1 MNARIN
7 PFRGTGIALVT
18 PFTLNHEVDYTA
30 LKRLVNHCIDGG
42 VEFLVALGTTAETAT
57 LSADEKQRVVASI
70 CEAAAG
76 RVPVVQGVGGNDS
89 AKVAAELKAGLLQGI
104 SGVLSVSPYYNKPTQ
119 EGIYRHFI
127 HISAA
132 TDLPIVL
139 YNVPGRTG
147 SNMAAETT
155 LRIAQEVPH
164 AVAIKEASGNLEQ
177 AMAIVLGAPEG
188 FDVLS
193 GDDNLTLPLLACG
206 AHGVISVSGQAFP
219 KTFSQMVRDARA
231 GRMDAARDGHY
242 AMLNFTQQLFAEGNP
257 GGIKSALAH
266 LGIINPALRLPLWPV
281 SPQLDEA
288 LVQSIRKLQQHEL

>member
-18 PFTLNHEVDYTA
+18 PFTLQNEVDYPA

-57 LSADEKQRVVASI
+57 LTADEKQRVVAAV
-70 CEAAAG
+70 CDAAAG

-89 AKVAAELKAGLLQGI
+89 AKVAAELKAGLRQGI

-119 EGIYRHFI
+119 DGIYRHFI
-127 HISAA
+127 HVSAA
-132 TDLPIVL
+132 TDLPIIL

-155 LRIAQEVPH
+155 LRIANEVPH

-177 AMAIVLGAPEG
+177 AMTIVLGAPEG

-193 GDDNLTLPLLACG
+193 GDDNLTLPLVACG

-231 GRMDAARDGHY
+231 GTMDAAQVGHY
-242 AMLNFTQQLFAEGNP
+242 AMLGFTQQLFAEGNP

-266 LGIINPALRLPLWPV
+266 LGIIHPALRLPLWPV
-281 SPQLDEA
+281 SPQLDAA
-288 LVQSIRKLQQHEL
+288 LAQSVRKLQQHEL

>member
-18 PFTLNHEVDYTA
+18 PFTPNHEVDYPA

-57 LSADEKQRVVASI
+57 LTADEKQRVVAAV
-70 CEAAAG
+70 CDAAAG
-76 RVPVVQGVGGNDS
+76 RVLVVQGVGGNDS
-89 AKVAAELKAGLLQGI
+89 AKVAAELKAGLPLGI

-132 TDLPIVL
+132 TDLPIIL

-155 LRIAQEVPH
+155 LRIAREVPH

-177 AMAIVLGAPEG
+177 AMTIVLGAPEG

-193 GDDNLTLPLLACG
+193 GDDNLTLPLVACG

-231 GRMDAARDGHY
+231 GRMEAARDGHY

-288 LVQSIRKLQQHEL
+288 LAQSVRKLQQHEL

>member
-18 PFTLNHEVDYTA
+18 PFTLQNEVDYPA

-57 LSADEKQRVVASI
+57 LTADEKQRVVAAV
-70 CEAAAG
+70 CDAAAG
-76 RVPVVQGVGGNDS
+76 RVLVVQGVGGNDS
-89 AKVAAELKAGLLQGI
+89 AKVAAELKAGLPLGI

-132 TDLPIVL
+132 TDLPIIL

-155 LRIAQEVPH
+155 LRIANEVPH

-177 AMAIVLGAPEG
+177 AMTIVLGAPEG

-193 GDDNLTLPLLACG
+193 GDDNLTLPLVACG

-231 GRMDAARDGHY
+231 GTMDAAQVGHY
-242 AMLNFTQQLFAEGNP
+242 AMLGFTQQLFAEGNP

-266 LGIINPALRLPLWPV
+266 LGIIHPALRLPLWPV
-281 SPQLDEA
+281 SPQLDAA
-288 LVQSIRKLQQHEL
+288 LAQSVRKLQQHEL

>member
-1 MNARIN
+1 M
-7 PFRGTGIALVT
+7 
-18 PFTLNHEVDYTA
+18 
-30 LKRLVNHCIDGG
+30 
-42 VEFLVALGTTAETAT
+42 ALGTTAETAT
-57 LSADEKQRVVASI
+57 LTADEKQRVVAAV
-70 CEAAAG
+70 CDAAGG

-89 AKVAAELKAGLLQGI
+89 AKVAAELKAGLPLGI

-132 TDLPIVL
+132 TDLPIIL

-155 LRIAQEVPH
+155 LRIAHEVPH

-177 AMAIVLGAPEG
+177 AMTIVLGAPEG

-193 GDDNLTLPLLACG
+193 GDDNLTLPLVACG

-231 GRMDAARDGHY
+231 GNMDAAQVGHY
-242 AMLNFTQQLFAEGNP
+242 AMLRFTQQLFQEGNP
-257 GGIKSALAH
+257 GGIKSALSH
-266 LGIINPALRLPLWPV
+266 LGIIENSLRLPLWPISEGLESELAFSV
-281 SPQLDEA
+281 
-288 LVQSIRKLQQHEL
+288 RKLQQHEL

>member
-18 PFTLNHEVDYTA
+18 PFTPNHEVDYSA

-57 LSADEKQRVVASI
+57 LTADEKQRVVAAV
-70 CEAAAG
+70 CDAAAG
-76 RVPVVQGVGGNDS
+76 RVLVVQGVGGNDS
-89 AKVAAELKAGLLQGI
+89 AKVAAELKAGLPLGI

-119 EGIYRHFI
+119 EGIYRHFN

-132 TDLPIVL
+132 TDLPIIL

-155 LRIAQEVPH
+155 LRIAREVPH

-177 AMAIVLGAPEG
+177 AMTIVLGAPEG

-193 GDDNLTLPLLACG
+193 GDDNLTLPLVACG

-231 GRMDAARDGHY
+231 GRMEAARDGHY

-288 LVQSIRKLQQHEL
+288 LAQSVRKLQQHEL

>member
-1 MNARIN
+1 M
-7 PFRGTGIALVT
+7 T
-18 PFTLNHEVDYTA
+18 PFTLQNEVDYPA

-57 LSADEKQRVVASI
+57 LTADEKQRVVAAV
-70 CEAAAG
+70 CDAAAG

-89 AKVAAELKAGLLQGI
+89 AKVAAELKAGLRQGI

-127 HISAA
+127 HVSAA
-132 TDLPIVL
+132 TDLPIIL

-155 LRIAQEVPH
+155 LRIANEVPH

-177 AMAIVLGAPEG
+177 AMTIVLGAPEG

-193 GDDNLTLPLLACG
+193 GDDNLTLPLVACG

-231 GRMDAARDGHY
+231 GTMDAAQVGHY
-242 AMLNFTQQLFAEGNP
+242 AMLGFTQQLFAEGNP

-266 LGIINPALRLPLWPV
+266 LGIIHPALRLPLWPV
-281 SPQLDEA
+281 SPQLDAA
-288 LVQSIRKLQQHEL
+288 LAQSVRKLQQHEL

>member
-18 PFTLNHEVDYTA
+18 PFTLQNEVDYPA

-57 LSADEKQRVVASI
+57 LTADEKQRVVAAV
-70 CEAAAG
+70 CDAAAG

-89 AKVAAELKAGLLQGI
+89 AKVAAELKAGLRQGI

-132 TDLPIVL
+132 TDLPIIL

-193 GDDNLTLPLLACG
+193 GDDNLTLPLVACG

-231 GRMDAARDGHY
+231 GAMDAAQVGHY
-242 AMLNFTQQLFAEGNP
+242 AMLGFTQQLFAEGNP

-281 SPQLDEA
+281 SPQLDAA
-288 LVQSIRKLQQHEL
+288 LAQSVRKLQQHEL

>member
-1 MNARIN
+1 M
-7 PFRGTGIALVT
+7 T
-18 PFTLNHEVDYTA
+18 PFTPNHEVDYSA

-57 LSADEKQRVVASI
+57 LTADEKQRVVAAV

-89 AKVAAELKAGLLQGI
+89 AKVAAELKAGLPLGI

-132 TDLPIVL
+132 TDLPIIL

-155 LRIAQEVPH
+155 LRIAHEVPH
-164 AVAIKEASGNLEQ
+164 TVAIKEASGNLEQ
-177 AMAIVLGAPEG
+177 AMTIVLGAPEG

-193 GDDNLTLPLLACG
+193 GDDNLTLPLVACG

-231 GRMDAARDGHY
+231 GRMEAARDGHY

-288 LVQSIRKLQQHEL
+288 LAQSVRKLQQHEL

>member
-18 PFTLNHEVDYTA
+18 PFTPNHEVDYSA

-57 LSADEKQRVVASI
+57 LTADEKQRVVATV
-70 CEAAAG
+70 CDTAGG

-89 AKVAAELKAGLLQGI
+89 AKVAAELKAGLPLGI

-132 TDLPIVL
+132 TDLPIIL

-155 LRIAQEVPH
+155 LRIAHEVPH
-164 AVAIKEASGNLEQ
+164 TVAIKEASGNLEQ
-177 AMAIVLGAPEG
+177 AMTIVLGAPEG

-193 GDDNLTLPLLACG
+193 GDDNLTLPLVACG

-231 GRMDAARDGHY
+231 GRMEAARDGHY
-242 AMLNFTQQLFAEGNP
+242 AMLNFTHQLFAEGNP

-281 SPQLDEA
+281 SLQLDEA
-288 LVQSIRKLQQHEL
+288 LAQSVRKLQQHEL

>member
-18 PFTLNHEVDYTA
+18 PFTPNHEVDYPA

-57 LSADEKQRVVASI
+57 LTADEKQRVVAAV
-70 CEAAAG
+70 CDAAAG

-89 AKVAAELKAGLLQGI
+89 AKVAAELKAGLPLGI

-132 TDLPIVL
+132 TDLPIIL

-155 LRIAQEVPH
+155 LRIAREVPH

-177 AMAIVLGAPEG
+177 AMTIVLGAPEG

-193 GDDNLTLPLLACG
+193 GDDNLTLPLVACG

-219 KTFSQMVRDARA
+219 KTFSQMVRDARG
-231 GRMDAARDGHY
+231 GRMDEARDGHY

-266 LGIINPALRLPLWPV
+266 LGIIHPALRLPLWPV
-281 SPQLDEA
+281 SPQLDTA
-288 LVQSIRKLQQHEL
+288 LAQSVRELQQHEL

>member
-18 PFTLNHEVDYTA
+18 PFTPHHEVDYTA
-30 LKRLVNHCIDGG
+30 LKRLVNHCIVGG
-42 VEFLVALGTTAETAT
+42 VDFLVALGTTAETAT
-57 LSADEKQRVVASI
+57 LTADEKQRVVASV

-89 AKVAAELKAGLLQGI
+89 AKVAAELKAGLPLGI

-132 TDLPIVL
+132 TDLPIIL

-177 AMAIVLGAPEG
+177 AMTIVLGAPEG

-193 GDDNLTLPLLACG
+193 GDDNLTLPLVACG

-266 LGIINPALRLPLWPV
+266 LGIINPELRLPLWPV
-281 SPQLDEA
+281 SPQLDAA
-288 LVQSIRKLQQHEL
+288 LAQSVRELQQHEL

>member
-18 PFTLNHEVDYTA
+18 PFTPNHEVDYPA
-30 LKRLVNHCIDGG
+30 LKRLVNHCIDGR

-57 LSADEKQRVVASI
+57 LTADEKQRVVAAV

-89 AKVAAELKAGLLQGI
+89 AKVAAELKAGLRQGI

-119 EGIYRHFI
+119 EGIFQHFI
-127 HISAA
+127 HISAS
-132 TDLPIVL
+132 TDLPIIL

-155 LRIAQEVPH
+155 LRIANEVPH

-177 AMAIVLGAPEG
+177 AMTIVLGAPEG

-193 GDDNLTLPLLACG
+193 GDDNLTLPLVACG

-231 GRMDAARDGHY
+231 GTMDAAQVGHY
-242 AMLNFTQQLFAEGNP
+242 AMLGFTQQLFAEGNP

-288 LVQSIRKLQQHEL
+288 LAQSVRKLQQHEL

>member
-1 MNARIN
+1 
-7 PFRGTGIALVT
+7 LVT
-18 PFTLNHEVDYTA
+18 PFTLQNEVDYPA

-57 LSADEKQRVVASI
+57 LTADEKQRVVAAV
-70 CEAAAG
+70 CDAAAG

-89 AKVAAELKAGLLQGI
+89 AKVAAELKAGLRQGI

-127 HISAA
+127 HVSAA
-132 TDLPIVL
+132 TDLPIIL

-155 LRIAQEVPH
+155 LRIANEVPH

-177 AMAIVLGAPEG
+177 AMTIVLGAPEG

-193 GDDNLTLPLLACG
+193 GDDNLTLPLVACG

-231 GRMDAARDGHY
+231 GTMDAAQVGHY
-242 AMLNFTQQLFAEGNP
+242 AMLGFTQQLFAEGNP

-266 LGIINPALRLPLWPV
+266 LGIIHPALRLPLWPV
-281 SPQLDEA
+281 SPQLDAA
-288 LVQSIRKLQQHEL
+288 LAQSVRKLQQHEL

>member
-18 PFTLNHEVDYTA
+18 PFTLDHEVDYTA
-30 LKRLVNHCIDGG
+30 LKRLVNHCIEGG
-42 VEFLVALGTTAETAT
+42 VDFLVALGTTAETAT
-57 LSADEKQRVVASI
+57 LTADEKQRVVASV
-70 CEAAAG
+70 CEAATG
-76 RVPVVQGVGGNDS
+76 RVPVVQGVGSNDS

-132 TDLPIVL
+132 TDLPIIL

-155 LRIAQEVPH
+155 LRIAHEVPH

-177 AMAIVLGAPEG
+177 AMAILLGAPEG

-193 GDDNLTLPLLACG
+193 GDDNLTLPLVACG

-257 GGIKSALAH
+257 GGIKSALGH

-281 SPQLDEA
+281 SPQLDAA
-288 LVQSIRKLQQHEL
+288 LAQSVRELQQHEL

>member
-18 PFTLNHEVDYTA
+18 PFTLDNEVDYPA
-30 LKRLVNHCIDGG
+30 LKRLVDHCIEGG

-57 LSADEKQRVVASI
+57 LTADEKQRVVAAV
-70 CEAAAG
+70 CDAAGG

-89 AKVAAELKAGLLQGI
+89 AKVAAELKAGLPLGI

-132 TDLPIVL
+132 TDLPIIL

-155 LRIAQEVPH
+155 LRIAHEVPH

-177 AMAIVLGAPEG
+177 AMTIVLGAPEG

-193 GDDNLTLPLLACG
+193 GDDNLTLPLVACG

-231 GRMDAARDGHY
+231 GNMDAAQVGHY
-242 AMLNFTQQLFAEGNP
+242 AMLRFTQQLFHEGNP
-257 GGIKSALAH
+257 GGIKSALSH
-266 LGIINPALRLPLWPV
+266 LGIIENSLRLPLWPISEGLESELAFSV
-281 SPQLDEA
+281 
-288 LVQSIRKLQQHEL
+288 RKLQQHEL

>member
-18 PFTLNHEVDYTA
+18 PFTPNHEVDYPA

-57 LSADEKQRVVASI
+57 LTADEKQRVVAAV
-70 CEAAAG
+70 CDAAAG
-76 RVPVVQGVGGNDS
+76 RVLVVQGVGGNDS
-89 AKVAAELKAGLLQGI
+89 AKVAAELKAGLPLGI

-132 TDLPIVL
+132 TDLPIIL

-155 LRIAQEVPH
+155 LRIAHEVPH

-177 AMAIVLGAPEG
+177 AMTIVLGAPEG

-193 GDDNLTLPLLACG
+193 GDDNLTLPLVACG

-219 KTFSQMVRDARA
+219 KTFSQMVRDARG
-231 GRMDAARDGHY
+231 GRMDEARDGHY

-288 LVQSIRKLQQHEL
+288 LAQSVRKLQQHEL

>member
-18 PFTLNHEVDYTA
+18 PFTPNHEVDYPA

-57 LSADEKQRVVASI
+57 LTADEKQRVVAAV
-70 CEAAAG
+70 CDAAAG
-76 RVPVVQGVGGNDS
+76 RVLVVQGVGGNDS
-89 AKVAAELKAGLLQGI
+89 AKVAAELKAGLPLGI

-119 EGIYRHFI
+119 DGIYRHFI

-132 TDLPIVL
+132 TDLPIIL

-155 LRIAQEVPH
+155 LRIAREVPH

-177 AMAIVLGAPEG
+177 AMTIVLGAPEG

-193 GDDNLTLPLLACG
+193 GDDNLTLPLVACG

-231 GRMDAARDGHY
+231 GRMEAARDGHY
-242 AMLNFTQQLFAEGNP
+242 AMLNFTQQLFAEGYP

-288 LVQSIRKLQQHEL
+288 LAQSVRKLQQHEL

>member
-18 PFTLNHEVDYTA
+18 PFTPNHEVDYPA

-57 LSADEKQRVVASI
+57 LTADEKQRVVAAV
-70 CEAAAG
+70 CDAAAG

-89 AKVAAELKAGLLQGI
+89 AKVAAELKAGLPLGI

-119 EGIYRHFI
+119 EGIYRHFN

-132 TDLPIVL
+132 TDLPIIL

-155 LRIAQEVPH
+155 LRIAHEVLH
-164 AVAIKEASGNLEQ
+164 AVAVKEASGNLEQ
-177 AMAIVLGAPEG
+177 AMTIVLGAPEG

-193 GDDNLTLPLLACG
+193 GDDNLTLPLVACG

-219 KTFSQMVRDARA
+219 KTFSQMVRDARG
-231 GRMDAARDGHY
+231 GRMDEARDGHY

-266 LGIINPALRLPLWPV
+266 LGIIHPALRLPLWPV
-281 SPQLDEA
+281 SPQLDTA
-288 LVQSIRKLQQHEL
+288 LAQSVRELQQHEL

>member
-18 PFTLNHEVDYTA
+18 PFTPNHEVDYPA

-57 LSADEKQRVVASI
+57 LTADEKQRVVAAV
-70 CEAAAG
+70 CDAAAG

-89 AKVAAELKAGLLQGI
+89 AKVAAELKAGLPLGI

-132 TDLPIVL
+132 TDLPIIL

-155 LRIAQEVPH
+155 LRIAHEVPH

-177 AMAIVLGAPEG
+177 AMTIVLGAPEG

-193 GDDNLTLPLLACG
+193 GDDNLTLPLVACG

-231 GRMDAARDGHY
+231 GNMDAAQVGHY
-242 AMLNFTQQLFAEGNP
+242 AMLRFTQQLFQEGNP
-257 GGIKSALAH
+257 GGIKSALSH
-266 LGIINPALRLPLWPV
+266 LGIIENSLRLPLWPISEGLESELAFSV
-281 SPQLDEA
+281 
-288 LVQSIRKLQQHEL
+288 RKLQQHEL

>member
-1 MNARIN
+1 MNVRIN

-18 PFTLNHEVDYTA
+18 PFTLDHEVDYTA

-42 VEFLVALGTTAETAT
+42 VDFLVALGTTAETAT
-57 LSADEKQRVVASI
+57 LTTDEKQRVVASV

-132 TDLPIVL
+132 TDLPIIL

-155 LRIAQEVPH
+155 LRIAHEVPH

-242 AMLNFTQQLFAEGNP
+242 AMLGFTQQLFAEGNP

-288 LVQSIRKLQQHEL
+288 LVQSVRKLQQHEL